1 MVNTCLNVD
10 RFIVFIWVVPITRH
24 RHKTRPDPNYLHYSD
39 YIRLLELIQKEEELE
54 LLLKIVYN
62 NPPTRS
68 TATKKKKIVVD
79 RI

>member
-10 RFIVFIWVVPITRH
+10 RFVVFLWVVPIVTRQDQ
-24 RHKTRPDPNYLHYSD
+24 TQTIYTTVT
-39 YIRLLELIQKEEELE
+39 IRLLELIQKEEELE